1 MVSNPCKISV
11 PQWFLEYMN
20 TYDLKGY
27 TLALDKVV
35 FVSAVFT
42 ADHDEGKQFNV
53 RLVGDMLKFKF
64 PSHSEA
70 VLARELL
77 VKAMKEAT

>member
-1 MVSNPCKISV
+1 MK
-11 PQWFLEYMN
+11 

-27 TLALDKVV
+27 TLVLEKVV

-42 ADHDEGKQFNV
+42 ANDDEGKQFNV
-53 RLVGDMLKFKF
+53 RFVGDLLKFKF
-64 PSHSEA
+64 PNHAEA

-77 VKAMKEAT
+77 VKAMKEV

>member
-1 MVSNPCKISV
+1 MK
-11 PQWFLEYMN
+11 

-27 TLALDKVV
+27 TLVLEKIV

-42 ADHDEGKQFNV
+42 ANHDEGKQFNV
-53 RLVGDMLKFKF
+53 RLVGDLLKFKF
-64 PSHSEA
+64 PNHADA

-77 VKAMKEAT
+77 VKAMKEV

>member
-1 MVSNPCKISV
+1 MK
-11 PQWFLEYMN
+11 

-27 TLALDKVV
+27 TLVLEKIV

-42 ADHDEGKQFNV
+42 ANHDEGKQFNV

-64 PSHSEA
+64 PNHADA

-77 VKAMKEAT
+77 VKAMKEV

>member
-1 MVSNPCKISV
+1 MK
-11 PQWFLEYMN
+11 

-27 TLALDKVV
+27 TLVLEKIV

-42 ADHDEGKQFNV
+42 ANHDEGKQFNV

-64 PSHSEA
+64 PNHADA

-77 VKAMKEAT
+77 VKAIKEV